1 MMTFGYHSCYA
12 DDLIRPR
19 STDGNIKG
27 IELEISDSSVRDILQ
42 DLIDENYIIDESNIS
57 SAGSRDYTIIAEDDG
72 SVWVELVF
80 KACNNRTL
88 LQGVKMLSE
97 AFNGEVDNN
106 HETSCHI
113 HLNNRHLSSRG
124 LTKTDIMKATE
135 FLFPILGAISGRGGD
150 YQWAKPMINLNMN
163 MFERCRA
170 IDDLDC
176 DDYRYH
182 EDRYYGCNVTNSETT
197 EIRIFSNYYNF
208 DYDYIKM
215 YIETAD
221 FIIDLAEEMI
231 GKSYHNNYE
240 LALEKAKEHFEK
252 RKYKEFFETHDLG
265 KFFLSPEEQRKRFY
279 NEELK
284 KFKTEYEQFIR
295 YYIEDVPRQRQ
306 YSISNWK
313 VFLRILRNYYR
324 EEYGRIQF
332 DIRNFSYEEVFEQMI
347 NGMEEYISSL

>member
-1 MMTFGYHSCYA
+1 MMTFGYHSCSA
-12 DDLIRPR
+12 GDLLRPR

-42 DLIDENYIIDESNIS
+42 DLINENHVIDESNIS
-57 SAGSRDYTIIAEDDG
+57 SAGSKEYTIIAEDDG

-113 HLNNRHLSSRG
+113 HLNDRHLSSRG

-150 YQWAKPMINLNMN
+150 YQWAKPIVSLDMNL
-163 MFERCRA
+163 FERCRR

-182 EDRYYGCNVTNSETT
+182 DDRYYGCNVTNDNTT

-208 DYDYIKM
+208 NYDYIKM

-221 FIIDLAEEMI
+221 FIIDLAEEMV
-231 GKSYHNNYE
+231 GKSYHNYYE
-240 LALEKAKEHFEK
+240 LALEKTKEHFEK
-252 RKYKEFFETHDLG
+252 RKYKDIFEIHDLG

-279 NEELK
+279 NQELK
-284 KFKTEYEQFIR
+284 KFNREYNQFIE
-295 YYIEDVPRQRQ
+295 YHVKNVLEEYQ
-306 YSISNWK
+306 YSMDNLK
-313 VFLRILRNYYR
+313 VFIRILRNYYR
-324 EEYGRIQF
+324 EEYGRIEF
-332 DIRNFSYEEVFEQMI
+332 DIKNFSYEEVFETMI
-347 NGMEEYISSL
+347 KGMEEHIASL